1 MVIRRGDI
9 WWADL
14 PVPTGSG
21 PGYRRPVII
30 IQGDRFNRSAINTV
44 VVAIVSTNTRLID
57 SLGNVLLTAKQ
68 SGLPKDSVVNVSQ
81 LYTMD
86 ESLLLEHVSTISDK
100 KMEQLDDG
108 LRLVL
113 SL

>member
-1 MVIRRGDI
+1 MVVRRGEI

-14 PVPTGSG
+14 PVPKGSG
-21 PGYRRPVII
+21 PGYRRPVVI
-30 IQGDRFNRSAINTV
+30 IQADIFNKSEINTV
-44 VVAIVSTNTRLID
+44 IVAVVSTNTRLVN
-57 SLGNVLLTAKQ
+57 SLGNILLTANQ
-68 SGLPKDSVVNVSQ
+68 SGLSRDSVVNVSQ

-86 ESLLLEHVSTISDK
+86 ESLLLEHVQTISDK
-100 KMEQLDDG
+100 KMEQIDDG

>member
-1 MVIRRGDI
+1 MVVKRGDI

-14 PVPTGSG
+14 PLPSGSG

-30 IQGDRFNRSAINTV
+30 VQADKFNRSAINTV
-44 VVAIVSTNTRLID
+44 VIAIITTNKKLVN
-57 SLGNVLLTAKQ
+57 SLGNVFLTANQ
-68 SGLPKDSVVNVSQ
+68 SGLFKDSVVNVSQ

-86 ESLLLEHVSTISDK
+86 ESLLLEHVSSVSDK
-100 KMEQLDDG
+100 KMEQISEG

>member
-1 MVIRRGDI
+1 MVIQRGDI

-14 PVPTGSG
+14 PVPAGSA

-30 IQGDRFNRSAINTV
+30 IQAERFNRSEINTV
-44 VVAIVSTNTRLID
+44 VIAIITTNTRLEN
-57 SLGNVLLTAKQ
+57 SLGNVRLTPNQ
-68 SGLPKDSVVNVSQ
+68 SGLSKDSVVNVSQ

-86 ESLLLEHVSTISDK
+86 KRFLLERISTVSDK
-100 KMEQLDDG
+100 KMEQIDKG